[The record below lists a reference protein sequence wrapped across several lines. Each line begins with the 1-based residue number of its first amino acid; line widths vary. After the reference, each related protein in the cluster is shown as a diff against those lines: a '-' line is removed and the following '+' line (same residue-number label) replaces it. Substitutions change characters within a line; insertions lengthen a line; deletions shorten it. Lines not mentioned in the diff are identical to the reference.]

1 MKKIGIVYRGIGGMG
16 MDKGTSMTK
25 GTIWKAIVY
34 FSIPLLIGNVFQQL
48 YNTVDSIVVGN
59 YVGKEALA
67 AVGSCT
73 VIINMLVGFFMGLS
87 TGASVVISQYYGANE
102 HKKLH
107 DAVHTSIVMT
117 LLLGIIMTFVGILLS
132 PTLLNFMKT
141 PSDVM
146 PSSSL
151 YLRIYFGGILG
162 LMVYNMGSAILRAI
176 GDSKRPLYFLIF
188 SSIVNT
194 VLDLVFVIVFDM
206 GVAGVAWATLI
217 AQVLSAILVII
228 VLVRSKEAYR
238 IILKDLCLN
247 KEMFMKMLKIGLP
260 AGLQQSITAFS
271 NIFVQGYINVFGSS
285 AMAGWSSYIKI
296 DQFVILP
303 VQSIALASTTFV
315 GQNLGAKDVKRAK
328 QGTKTSLGISLAV
341 TIFLSILL
349 NIFGNQILSI
359 FSQDPEVLKYGNV
372 FLRIFSPFYFALCFN
387 QIYAGALR
395 GAGDSNAPMV
405 IMLFC
410 FVVFRQLTLFIGT
423 KFFSSLNFV
432 AFSYPLGW
440 MLCSI
445 LLVLYYYKGNWQK
458 KLDSVVD

>member
-1 MKKIGIVYRGIGGMG
+1 MG
-16 MDKGTSMTK
+16 MDESKTMTR
-25 GTIWKAIVY
+25 GSIWKSIVY

-87 TGASVVISQYYGANE
+87 TGASVVISQYYGAND

-107 DAVHTSIVMT
+107 DAVHTSIMMT
-117 LLLGIIMTFVGILLS
+117 LILGVIMTFVGILLS

-141 PSDVM
+141 PADVM
-146 PSSSL
+146 PNSSL
-151 YLRIYFGGILG
+151 YLKIYFAGILG
-162 LMVYNMGSAILRAI
+162 LMIYNMGAAILRAI

-194 VLDLVFVIVFDM
+194 ILDLVFVIVFDM
-206 GVAGVAWATLI
+206 GVAGVAWATLV
-217 AQVLSAILVII
+217 AQVLSAILVIAL
-228 VLVRSKEAYR
+228 LVRSKEAYK
-238 IILKDLCLN
+238 IILKDLRLH
-247 KEMFMKMLKIGLP
+247 KDMFTKMLKIGLP

-271 NIFVQGYINVFGSS
+271 NIFVQGYVNVFGSS
-285 AMAGWSSYIKI
+285 AMAGWSSYTKI

-303 VQSIALASTTFV
+303 VQSISLASTTFV
-315 GQNLGAKDVKRAK
+315 GQNLGAKDVDRAK
-328 QGTKTSLGISLAV
+328 KGTKTSLMISIGV
-341 TIFLSILL
+341 TIFLSVLL
-349 NIFGNQILSI
+349 NIFGNQVLSI
-359 FSQDPEVLKYGNV
+359 FSQDAEVLKYGNI
-372 FLRIFSPFYFALCFN
+372 FLRIFSPFYFAICFN

-410 FVVFRQLTLFIGT
+410 FVVFRQITLFFGT
-423 KFFSSLNFV
+423 QFFSSINFV

-440 MLCSI
+440 ILCSA
-445 LLVLYYYKGNWQK
+445 LLAYYYYKGKWQK
-458 KLDSVVD
+458 KLNSVVD